1 MDLGLRGRAA
11 FVAAS
16 SKGMGRAIADTFAA
30 EGADVAMCA
39 RSEAELLAAA
49 ESVRRH
55 GTRVVAHACDVTVA
69 AQVAD
74 TVARA
79 ATELGRLDILVV
91 NAGGPP
97 PGVFEGLD
105 DDTWQRAC
113 DLTLMSAIRLVREA
127 LPHLR
132 GSDAASILFV
142 SSYSVRQPILG
153 LTLSNA
159 IRLGVAGLAKTLAV
173 ELAPGVR
180 VNTLLPGQIATGR
193 SIQLAESR
201 AAPGQTAEEVML
213 ASVQEIPLRRFGQP
227 DEFARVAVFLS
238 SPAASYVT
246 GTTLAV
252 DGGAVRA
259 TL

>member
-105 DDTWQRAC
+105 DDAWQRAY
-113 DLTLMSAIRLVREA
+113 DLTLMSAVRLVREA

-173 ELAPGVR
+173 ELAPAVR

-193 SIQLAESR
+193 SLELAESR

-213 ASVQEIPLRRFGQP
+213 ASAQEIPLRRYGHP